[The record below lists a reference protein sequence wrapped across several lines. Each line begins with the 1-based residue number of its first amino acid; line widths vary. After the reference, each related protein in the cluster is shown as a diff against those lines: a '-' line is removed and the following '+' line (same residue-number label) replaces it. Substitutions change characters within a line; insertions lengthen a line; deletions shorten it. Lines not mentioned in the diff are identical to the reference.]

1 MPDVVDVES
10 DVVKLRA
17 EIDRLNKEAVEKR
30 AVADKMRE
38 DMRASGLDLA
48 SLHESDA
55 DSFTRIDEA
64 YKEADVR
71 VQQAHELRERLE
83 KLYGWTGRTNGNGRA
98 RADGPRRRQ
107 TIGRRVVDSDAYHS
121 LVRSGAPTQEKA
133 RINMD
138 PVTVLTRE
146 ELMDMLRARAGLDL
160 PSGQSLITPDLQI
173 FPPVEIP
180 VRQVRLLDLI
190 NKETTNS
197 DIIYWTKQTSRVLA
211 AAPTATGTNA
221 PSATLGYQRQ
231 TSTVRRIP
239 VMITAPREVLAD
251 EGRVQGILDNELEI
265 DIRLGLEAQTLTG
278 NGTGEN
284 FTGIVNTAGI
294 GTVAQGGTD
303 YALDAIHRAITYVR
317 LHLFLDPDGIGLH
330 PVDLETIVLQRDGMR
345 RYIFEPTD
353 DQTRIWGF
361 PVVATPVFTQGT
373 GLVGNFRLGATL
385 WLREDVAVT
394 ASDGYTDTAT
404 GVNYFAAGLVAI
416 LAQLR
421 AAFAVTRPFA
431 FAEVTGLANLP

>member
-10 DVVKLRA
+10 DVIKLRS

-38 DMRASGLDLA
+38 DMKASGLDLS

-55 DSFTRIDEA
+55 DSFTKIDEA
-64 YKEADVR
+64 YKEADIR
-71 VQQAHELRERLE
+71 MDQAHQLRERLE
-83 KLYGWTGRTNGNGRA
+83 RLYGWTGRTNGK
-98 RADGPRRRQ
+98 GPQPTGPGRRRSV
-107 TIGRRVVDSDAYHS
+107 GRRVVESDAYQS
-121 LVRSGAPTQEKA
+121 LLRSGAPLQEKA

-146 ELMDMLRARAGLDL
+146 ELMDTLRARAGLDL

-180 VRQVRLLDLI
+180 IRQVRLIDLV

-221 PSATLGYQRQ
+221 PSATLGFQRQ

-251 EGRVQGILDNELEI
+251 EGRVQGILENELEV
-265 DIRLGLEAQTLTG
+265 DIRIGLENQVLTG

-284 FTGIVNTAGI
+284 FTGIINTAGI
-294 GTVAQGGTD
+294 GTVAQGAAD
-303 YALDAIHRAITYVR
+303 YALDAIHRGITYVR
-317 LHLFLDPDGIGLH
+317 LHGFNDPDGIGLH

-373 GLVGNFRLGATL
+373 GLVGNFRMGATL

-394 ASDGYTDTAT
+394 ASDGYTDTGT

-421 AAFAVTRPFA
+421 AAFAVTRPFE
-431 FAEVTGLANLP
+431 FCEVTGLANLT

>member
-10 DVVKLRA
+10 DVIKLRS

-38 DMRASGLDLA
+38 DMKASGLDLS

-55 DSFTRIDEA
+55 DSFTKIDEA
-64 YKEADVR
+64 YKEADIR
-71 VQQAHELRERLE
+71 MDQAHQLRERLE
-83 KLYGWTGRTNGNGRA
+83 RLYGWTGRTNGK
-98 RADGPRRRQ
+98 GPQPTGPGRRRSV
-107 TIGRRVVDSDAYHS
+107 GRRVVESDAYQS
-121 LVRSGAPTQEKA
+121 LLRSGAPLQEKA

-146 ELMDMLRARAGLDL
+146 ELMDTLRARAGLDL

-180 VRQVRLLDLI
+180 IRQVRLIDLV

-221 PSATLGYQRQ
+221 PSATLGFQRQ

-251 EGRVQGILDNELEI
+251 EGRVQGILENELEV
-265 DIRLGLEAQTLTG
+265 DIRIGLENQVLTG

-284 FTGIVNTAGI
+284 FTGIINTAGI
-294 GTVAQGGTD
+294 GTVAQGAAD
-303 YALDAIHRAITYVR
+303 YALDAIHRGITYVR
-317 LHLFLDPDGIGLH
+317 LHGFNDPDGIGLH

-373 GLVGNFRLGATL
+373 GLVGNFRMGATL
-385 WLREDVAVT
+385 WLREDVAVS
-394 ASDGYTDTAT
+394 ASDGYTDTGT

-421 AAFAVTRPFA
+421 AAFAVTRPFE
-431 FAEVTGLANLP
+431 FCEITGLANLT